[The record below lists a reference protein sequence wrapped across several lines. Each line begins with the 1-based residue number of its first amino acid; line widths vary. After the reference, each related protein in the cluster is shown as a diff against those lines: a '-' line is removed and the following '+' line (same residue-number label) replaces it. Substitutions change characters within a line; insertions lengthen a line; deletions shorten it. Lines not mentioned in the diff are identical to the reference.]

1 MEKEF
6 IFWVM
11 GVLEDAPIPY
21 EVMEIYFCLHREN
34 GNIFLSF
41 GGNEKKEKMVFN
53 FEYYPLEAQ
62 FFPIKNQLK
71 FSLFS
76 LRKLLES
83 ALTNEDFYNA
93 FQEKNLYYSLFG
105 SKEIYKLE

>member
-1 MEKEF
+1 MEIEF

-11 GVLEDAPIPY
+11 GVLEDDPIPY
-21 EVMEIYFCLHREN
+21 EVKEIYFCLHREN

-62 FFPIKNQLK
+62 FLPIKNQLK

-83 ALTNEDFYNA
+83 AMKNEDFFNA
-93 FQEKNLYYSLFG
+93 LYDKNVYFSIFG

>member
-1 MEKEF
+1 MVNEF

-11 GVLEDAPIPY
+11 GVLEDDPIPY
-21 EVMEIYFCLHREN
+21 EVKEIYFCLHREN

-41 GGNEKKEKMVFN
+41 GGNEKKEKIVFN

-62 FFPIKNQLK
+62 FFPIIDQNK

-83 ALTNEDFYNA
+83 ALDNQDFFNA
-93 FQEKNLYYSLFG
+93 FFEKNINYSVFG